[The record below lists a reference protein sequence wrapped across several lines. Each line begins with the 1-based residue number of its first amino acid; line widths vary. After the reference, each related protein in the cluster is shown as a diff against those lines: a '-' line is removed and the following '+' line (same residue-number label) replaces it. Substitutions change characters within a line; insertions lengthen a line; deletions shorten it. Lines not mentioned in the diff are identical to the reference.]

1 MEIQNEEYKFICEKC
16 NYKTNRLFDYNTHL
30 VSIRHKNKHSTTKPI
45 IDTYLCSNCEKKFKS
60 QSGLW
65 KHNIKCKNTC
75 TIDNTNIIIE
85 KIMLELQNKNLIIK
99 TETIHT
105 EDTEIKTNI
114 IPLLNAKCQ
123 NMRDVTDVFNDIRI
137 DIKTFAND
145 FYQLEYENVI
155 ENMFKNAFMNIPI
168 LERPIY
174 CFENENPDM
183 NVCYFYYNKLWI
195 RETEFQWMKQIAYE
209 TNDDYPEEKQ
219 TILLNIM
226 QLFTDN
232 IMNDITKYKNKDLE
246 RKTRADIEFI
256 PTRMFVIQKLMD
268 IIKVNTHDFL

>member
-1 MEIQNEEYKFICEKC
+1 MEIQNKEYKFICEKC
-16 NYKTNRLFDYNTHL
+16 NYKTNRSFDYNNHL
-30 VSIRHKNKHSTTKPI
+30 VSIRHKNKHSTESKSI
-45 IDTYLCSNCEKKFKS
+45 IDTYICDNCEKKFKS

-75 TIDNTNIIIE
+75 TVDNTNIIIE
-85 KIMLELQNKNLIIK
+85 KIMLELQNKNIIVK
-99 TETIHT
+99 KETTEVT
-105 EDTEIKTNI
+105 TNI
-114 IPLLNAKCQ
+114 IPLLNAKCK
-123 NMRDVTDVFNDIRI
+123 NIRDITDLFNDIRI
-137 DIKTFAND
+137 DIKTYAND

-155 ENMFKNAFMNIPI
+155 ENMFKKVFMNIPL

-183 NVCYFYYNKLWI
+183 NVCYFYYNNLWV
-195 RETEFQWMKQIAYE
+195 RETEFQWMKQMAYE

-232 IMNDITKYKNKDLE
+232 IMNDITKYKNKELE
-246 RKTRADIEFI
+246 RKTHAEIEFI
-256 PTRMFVIQKLMD
+256 PTRMNIIQTLID
-268 IIKVNTHDFL
+268 IVKVNANDFM